1 MKKNAVKI
9 LMILIIAFMIIGI
22 SNIAMATMLN
32 PDEYTGQTSDGATKA
47 QSIANIIIGFVQVIG
62 MAAAVIMLIVLAIK
76 YVSAAPS
83 EKADI
88 KKSAIVYVIGAVLL
102 FAATGVLQL
111 VKGLADT
118 INEDTPVLNGKI
130 VVEKGKLA

>member
-32 PDEYTGQTSDGATKA
+32 PDEYNGQTSDGATKA

-118 INEDTPVLNGKI
+118 INEDTPVVNGKI

>member
-1 MKKNAVKI
+1 
-9 LMILIIAFMIIGI
+9 
-22 SNIAMATMLN
+22 
-32 PDEYTGQTSDGATKA
+32 
-47 QSIANIIIGFVQVIG
+47 

-118 INEDTPVLNGKI
+118 INEDTPVVNGKI